1 VIYIYERGRG
11 RRRVMHIQKF
21 NSLGAGLMES
31 HCNSTIPF
39 NTTCNFPLGRRI
51 CKKCLRVIYKEPTP

>member
-1 VIYIYERGRG
+1 
-11 RRRVMHIQKF
+11 MHIQKF